1 MQPCAK
7 WSMHSAIH
15 VCMDGGVHELTN
27 VFYISTDR
35 GLKPFR
41 FCDDPGRDERN
52 RCSNE
57 DGGTFCSCSTDLC
70 NADKT
75 RNADQGEDADSLAV
89 RFLSNWNTLIAF
101 GFLVLTITL

>member
-1 MQPCAK
+1 
-7 WSMHSAIH
+7 
-15 VCMDGGVHELTN
+15 MDGGVHGLTN